1 MSLKEKLQSDLHTA
15 MRSRDRTRVSV
26 LRMLRSAIGYEE
38 IDKKREMDDS
48 AVLDIIS
55 RQVRQRRES
64 IQMYKDANRQELVDK
79 ETQELEI
86 LQEYMPAQLTE
97 EELTSLAQDVI
108 QQVGATGPG
117 DKGRVMGR
125 LMPQVRGKAQGGDVN
140 PHRNRPPLHP
150 CRCLTPRPPIPPRL
164 LSLPPRCEE
173 FPHILFL
180 RRQEPTLNLRA
191 TYPQTFVHQFP
202 TPAKAGAH
210 SSSST

>member
-1 MSLKEKLQSDLHTA
+1 MSLKEKLQSDLHQA
-15 MRSRDRTRVSV
+15 MRSRDRVRVSV

-48 AVLDIIS
+48 AILDIIS

-86 LQEYMPAQLTE
+86 LQEYMPAQLSE
-97 EELTSLAQDVI
+97 EELTALAQDVI
-108 QQVGATGPG
+108 QQVGAISPG

-140 PHRNRPPLHP
+140 RIV
-150 CRCLTPRPPIPPRL
+150 TAL
-164 LSLPPRCEE
+164 LSAS
-173 FPHILFL
+173 
-180 RRQEPTLNLRA
+180 NA
-191 TYPQTFVHQFP
+191 
-202 TPAKAGAH
+202 
-210 SSSST
+210 

>member
-1 MSLKEKLQSDLHTA
+1 MSLKEKLQSDLHQA

-38 IDKKREMDDS
+38 IDKKRDMDDS

-79 ETQELEI
+79 ESAELQI

-97 EELTSLAQDVI
+97 EELTALAQDVI
-108 QQVGATGPG
+108 RQVGATSPG

-140 PHRNRPPLHP
+140 RIV
-150 CRCLTPRPPIPPRL
+150 TAL
-164 LSLPPRCEE
+164 LS
-173 FPHILFL
+173 
-180 RRQEPTLNLRA
+180 TA
-191 TYPQTFVHQFP
+191 D
-202 TPAKAGAH
+202 A
-210 SSSST
+210 

>member
-1 MSLKEKLQSDLHTA
+1 MPLKEKLQSDLHQA
-15 MRSRDRTRVSV
+15 MRAKDKTRVSV

-79 ETQELEI
+79 ETTELQI
-86 LQEYMPAQLTE
+86 LQEYMPAQLTDD
-97 EELTSLAQDVI
+97 ELTALAREVI
-108 QQVGATGPG
+108 QQLGATGPR

-140 PHRNRPPLHP
+140 RIVTTL
-150 CRCLTPRPPIPPRL
+150 LT
-164 LSLPPRCEE
+164 SED
-173 FPHILFL
+173 
-180 RRQEPTLNLRA
+180 A
-191 TYPQTFVHQFP
+191 
-202 TPAKAGAH
+202 
-210 SSSST
+210 